1 MSFRRFNLLFKQR
14 KMKKILAF
22 GASNSSD
29 SINKQLAKYA
39 SKQFK
44 KVTVDLLDLNDYEMP
59 IYSKDLEK
67 KDGFPQLAHDFY
79 KKIGDADFVLI
90 SFAEY
95 NGNFTST
102 FKNILDWTSRIN
114 SKTFQE
120 KPMLLLATS
129 PGARGGS
136 SVLDIAVKRM
146 PFQGG
151 VVKGSFSLPSFN
163 ENFDTEKG
171 IISNTELNEQ
181 LLKIIDSIEI

>member
-1 MSFRRFNLLFKQR
+1 
-14 KMKKILAF
+14 MKKKLLAF
-22 GASNSSD
+22 GASNSST
-29 SINKQLAKYA
+29 SINRQLADYA

-44 KVTVDLLDLNDYEMP
+44 NVSIDLLDLNDYEMP
-59 IYSKDLEK
+59 IYSIDREK

-79 KKIGDADFVLI
+79 KKIGDADFILI
-90 SFAEY
+90 SFAEN
-95 NGNFTST
+95 NGNFST
-102 FKNILDWTSRIN
+102 AFKNILDWTSRIN

-151 VVKGSFSLPSFN
+151 IVKGSFSLPSFN
-163 ENFDTEKG
+163 DNFDKEKG
-171 IISNTELNEQ
+171 EIVNEELRDQ